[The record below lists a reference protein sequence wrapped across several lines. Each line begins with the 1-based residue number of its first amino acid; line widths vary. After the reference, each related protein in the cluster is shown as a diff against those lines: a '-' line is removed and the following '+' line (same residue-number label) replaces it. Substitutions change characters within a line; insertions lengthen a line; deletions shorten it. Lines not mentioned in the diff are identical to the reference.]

1 MNNNLD
7 TKQATSTENDDIN
20 FNLIF
25 LTLSRK
31 KRLFIKSFIIIQI
44 ISLAYTFS
52 RRPLWEGQF
61 QIVLSNNS
69 SNFSK
74 ARSALIAES
83 NPGLS
88 DLIGGTSEKKL
99 KTEVKILESPS
110 ILKPVYEMVKEYK
123 KQAGVSVK
131 KFNFEDWREDSLV
144 VNLIKKT
151 SVLDLRYRD
160 NSKELIQKVIEKI
173 SRDYQ
178 LYSGRDREKGL
189 NLGLKYLTEQIN
201 LYTPRSAA
209 SIRKAQKYAIEQDLY
224 PLQEENSKGLDK
236 EVKEYIDIERIRVE
250 AANKLRNIDYKLEQ
264 LSTLGNDPNN
274 IKFFGKLTPEI
285 NEQGLPK
292 LLDEIDAKLALYSSQ
307 FKSNDEIITKLL
319 KKRDIYIQLLKE
331 QAEGY
336 LKALKIDTQARL
348 SSTERPEGVLIK
360 YKALLREASR
370 DQLVLTQLEND
381 RQLLALEK
389 ARSEDPWQL
398 ITDPTISDE
407 KVYPNK
413 TKMILLGL
421 VIGTFLS
428 AAFTLLEDKRRGQIF
443 YFEQLK
449 NLFPYKFLVNL
460 EIEKDN
466 LEVQPLNLLMSS
478 RQLKEIT
485 GKTYLYNPG
494 ERNRIYEEKILSC
507 IKNENKDIKFI
518 NDLSNLNNENIVIIF
533 IGGFVTFKQV
543 DKLIN
548 SLNFVDVNVIGWL
561 FINNFKS

>member
-61 QIVLSNNS
+61 QIVMSNNS

-74 ARSALIAES
+74 ARNALIAES

-123 KQAGVSVK
+123 KQEGVSVK

-250 AANKLRNIDYKLEQ
+250 AANKLRNIDYKLDQ

-285 NEQGLPK
+285 NDQGLPK

-428 AAFTLLEDKRRGQIF
+428 AALTLLEDKRRGQIF

-449 NLFPYKFLVNL
+449 NLFPYKFLLNL

-478 RQLKEIT
+478 RQLKEIK

-494 ERNRIYEEKILSC
+494 ERNSIFEEKILSC

-518 NDLSNLNNENIVIIF
+518 NDLSNLNNENIIIIF

-548 SLNFVDVNVIGWL
+548 SLDFVDVNVIGWL

>member
-307 FKSNDEIITKLL
+307 FKSNDEMITKLL

-494 ERNRIYEEKILSC
+494 ERNSIYEEKILSC

-518 NDLSNLNNENIVIIF
+518 NDLSNLNNENIIIIF

>member
-61 QIVLSNNS
+61 QIVMSNNS

-74 ARSALIAES
+74 ARNALIAES

-123 KQAGVSVK
+123 KQEGVSVK

-250 AANKLRNIDYKLEQ
+250 AANKLRNIDYKLDQ

-285 NEQGLPK
+285 NDQGLPK

-428 AAFTLLEDKRRGQIF
+428 AALTLLEDKRRGQIF

-478 RQLKEIT
+478 RQLKEIK

-494 ERNRIYEEKILSC
+494 ERNSIFEEKILSC

-518 NDLSNLNNENIVIIF
+518 NDLSNLNNENIIIIF

-548 SLNFVDVNVIGWL
+548 SLDFVDVNVIGWL